1 MRDARK
7 SDACIFL
14 KFVRD
19 TRSGPFP
26 LSLLPFDQRRGMGGE
41 GWGKGKGVD
50 WGWVPLIVLI
60 GYNLR
65 TSIFLVTRQIASLK
79 KLATTSLQS
88 SLILLNNFLN
98 SDLAESVPHLRS
110 SSPTVQT

>member
-1 MRDARK
+1 M
-7 SDACIFL
+7 
-14 KFVRD
+14 
-19 TRSGPFP
+19 
-26 LSLLPFDQRRGMGGE
+26 
-41 GWGKGKGVD
+41 GKGKGVD

-79 KLATTSLQS
+79 KLATTSLLS
-88 SLILLNNFLN
+88 SLILLNNFLK

>member
-1 MRDARK
+1 
-7 SDACIFL
+7 
-14 KFVRD
+14 
-19 TRSGPFP
+19 
-26 LSLLPFDQRRGMGGE
+26 MGGE
-41 GWGKGKGVD
+41 GGGKGKGVD